1 MANSVGTTRFGVS
14 WSIGLAA
21 GAAAW
26 IAFDHW
32 SVALLAFI
40 IVGAFTHSGWILVT
54 LLGLDGEQT
63 REHASS
69 SDVND
74 TLGDLATLLVLV
86 GSIGSIGIMLATST
100 NKEKIPYGAMSVAAI
115 LAAWTLLHT
124 MHMTRYA
131 RLYYSDPEGGIDFNN
146 SPPPQYAPR
155 YMDFAYF
162 SFNLGMTY
170 QVSDTSVS
178 DSGIRTTVLKHCL
191 FSYVYGTVIIACT
204 INLVLNLI

>member
-1 MANSVGTTRFGVS
+1 MANSVGATRFGVS

-32 SVALLAFI
+32 SVALLAFV
-40 IVGAFTHSGWILVT
+40 IVGAFVHSGWILVT
-54 LLGLDGEQT
+54 LLGLDGETT
-63 REHASS
+63 RRHASS
-69 SDVND
+69 SDIND

-86 GSIGSIGIMLATST
+86 GSLGSIGIMLATST
-100 NKEKIPYGAMSVAAI
+100 DKDKIPYGAMSVAAI

-146 SPPPQYAPR
+146 PAPPR

-178 DSGIRTTVLKHCL
+178 RSEIRSTVLKHCL
-191 FSYVYGTVIIACT
+191 FSYVYGTVIIATT
-204 INLVLNLI
+204 INLVLNLIN